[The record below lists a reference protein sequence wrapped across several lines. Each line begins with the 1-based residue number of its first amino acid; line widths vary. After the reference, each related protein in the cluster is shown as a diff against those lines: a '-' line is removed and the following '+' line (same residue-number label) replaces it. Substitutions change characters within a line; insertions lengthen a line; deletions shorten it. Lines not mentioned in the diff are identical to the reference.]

1 LVGYQLPAYLG
12 SERGYRGAVAGGAI
26 HVLIEEFEAFADG
39 NGRRINRRGLLA
51 GSTGALALALASSP
65 SAAAQSA
72 TPEAEAEADPV
83 ADPVADPEA
92 SPEAHIGEGAGDFT
106 LYSGRNETLV
116 GPLVEQYAEET
127 GVTVDARYGGT
138 GELAATILEEGDNS
152 RASLFFS
159 QDAGALGLLA
169 DEGRFAPLPSEL
181 LDRVEERFR
190 DPQGRW
196 VGVTG
201 RARVL
206 AYNTEVLGAEDL
218 PTSVRDLTDPSWAGR
233 IGWAPENASFQA
245 FITAFRLLDGDDAV
259 RSWLEAMIA
268 NGTVNYGDSNIAI
281 VQAISNGEID
291 AGLVNHYYVYAV
303 GSEEGGD
310 FPVANHFFAAGDPGS
325 LINVAGIG
333 LIEGAD
339 DAEPALA
346 FADYLLSHEAQEY
359 FATETFEYPLIEG
372 VSAPEGLVPLNEIG
386 HPDIELGELAD
397 LRGSL
402 DLLAEVGLI

>member
-1 LVGYQLPAYLG
+1 MRTAPENGG
-12 SERGYRGAVAGGAI
+12 RGRAVAGGI
-26 HVLIEEFEAFADG
+26 CRVLIEELEDFADR
-39 NGRRINRRGLLA
+39 NSGRIDRRGLLA
-51 GSTGALALALASSP
+51 ASTATLVLAFADPLA
-65 SAAAQSA
+65 AAAQSA

-83 ADPVADPEA
+83 ADPEADPEA
-92 SPEAHIGEGAGDFT
+92 GIATGEGDFT

-116 GPLVEQYAEET
+116 GPLVDQYAEET

-138 GELAATILEEGDNS
+138 GELAATILEEGDNTP
-152 RASLFFS
+152 ASLFFS

-169 DEGRFAPLPSEL
+169 DEGRLATLPPEL

-206 AYNTEVLGAEDL
+206 AYNTDALAAEDL
-218 PTSVRDLTDPSWAGR
+218 PTSVRDLTDPAWAGR
-233 IGWAPENASFQA
+233 VGWAPENASFQA
-245 FITAFRLLDGDDAV
+245 FITAFRLIDGDDVV
-259 RSWLEAMIA
+259 RAWLQAMID
-268 NGTVNYGDSNIAI
+268 NGTVNFGDSNSAI
-281 VQAISNGEID
+281 VQAIGNGEID
-291 AGLVNHYYVYAV
+291 TGLVNHYYVYAV
-303 GSEEGGD
+303 GREAGED

-325 LINVAGIG
+325 LINVAGVG

-339 DAEPALA
+339 DADAALA
-346 FADYLLSHEAQEY
+346 FADFLLSDEAQEY

-372 VSAPEGLVPLNEIG
+372 VTAPEGLLPLNDIG
-386 HPDIELGELAD
+386 HPDIQLGELAD

-402 DLLAEVGLI
+402 ELLTEVGLI

>member
-1 LVGYQLPAYLG
+1 
-12 SERGYRGAVAGGAI
+12 
-26 HVLIEEFEAFADG
+26 VLIEEQEDFADRD
-39 NGRRINRRGLLA
+39 GRRIDRRGVVA
-51 GSTGALALALASSP
+51 AAAGALVLGLAAPL
-65 SAAAQSA
+65 AAAARSA
-72 TPEAEAEADPV
+72 TPEAEAEADPTAEAE
-83 ADPVADPEA
+83 ADPTAG
-92 SPEAHIGEGAGDFT
+92 PEAHYGDGAGDFT

-127 GVTVDARYGGT
+127 GITVDARYGGT
-138 GELAATILEEGDNS
+138 GELAATILEEGDNT

-169 DEGRFAPLPSEL
+169 DEGRLATLPSDL

-206 AYNTEVLGAEDL
+206 AYNTEIFAAEDL
-218 PTSVRDLTDPSWAGR
+218 PTSVRKLTDPAWAGR
-233 IGWAPENASFQA
+233 VGWAPENASFQA

-259 RSWLEAMIA
+259 RAWLEGMIA
-268 NGTVNYGDSNIAI
+268 NGTVNFGDSNISI
-281 VQAISNGEID
+281 VQAIGNGEID

-303 GSEEGGD
+303 GREAGKD

-333 LIEGAD
+333 LIDGAD
-339 DAEPALA
+339 DADAALA
-346 FADYLLSHEAQEY
+346 FADYLLSDEAQEY
-359 FATETFEYPLIEG
+359 FATQTFEYPLIEG
-372 VSAPEGLVPLNEIG
+372 VAAPAGLVPLSDIG
-386 HPDIELGELAD
+386 HPDIELGQLAD

-402 DLLAEVGLI
+402 ELLSEVGLI

>member
-1 LVGYQLPAYLG
+1 
-12 SERGYRGAVAGGAI
+12 
-26 HVLIEEFEAFADG
+26 VLIEELEDFADR
-39 NGRRINRRGLLA
+39 NERRIDRRGLVA
-51 GSTGALALALASSP
+51 ASAGALVLGFAGPLA
-65 SAAAQSA
+65 AAAQSA
-72 TPEAEAEADPV
+72 TPEAEAEGDPV

-92 SPEAHIGEGAGDFT
+92 DPEAGDAVGAGDFT

-116 GPLVEQYAEET
+116 GPLVEQYAEEF
-127 GVTVDARYGGT
+127 GIAVDARYGGT
-138 GELAATILEEGDNS
+138 GELAATILEEGDNT
-152 RASLFFS
+152 RADLFFS

-169 DEGRFAPLPSEL
+169 DEGRFAELPPEL

-206 AYNTEVLGAEDL
+206 AYNTEVFAAEEL
-218 PTSVRDLTDPSWAGR
+218 PASVRDLIDPEWAGR
-233 IGWAPENASFQA
+233 VGWAPENASFQA

-259 RSWLEAMIA
+259 RVWLEGMIA
-268 NGTVNYGDSNIAI
+268 NGTVNFGDSNSAI
-281 VQAISNGEID
+281 VQAIGNGEID

-303 GSEEGGD
+303 GREAGED
-310 FPVANHFFAAGDPGS
+310 FPVANHFFEAGDPGS

-339 DAEPALA
+339 NADAALA
-346 FADYLLSHEAQEY
+346 FANYLLSDEAQEY

-372 VSAPEGLVPLNEIG
+372 VAAPEGLVALTEIG
-386 HPDIELGELAD
+386 HPEIELGELAD

-402 DLLAEVGLI
+402 ELLSEVSLI

>member
-1 LVGYQLPAYLG
+1 
-12 SERGYRGAVAGGAI
+12 
-26 HVLIEEFEAFADG
+26 VLTKEFEEFACG
-39 NGRRINRRGLLA
+39 NERRFDRRDLVAATAGALIMGLA
-51 GSTGALALALASSP
+51 GTLP
-65 SAAAQSA
+65 TAAQSS
-72 TPEAEAEADPV
+72 TLEAETEAEPT

-92 SPEAHIGEGAGDFT
+92 SPEAHYGEGAGDFT

-116 GPLVEQYAEET
+116 GPLVERYAEEA

-138 GELAATILEEGDNS
+138 GELAATILEEGDNT

-206 AYNTEVLGAEDL
+206 AYNTEVFATDDL
-218 PTSVRDLTDPSWAGR
+218 PTSVRDLTDPSWTGR
-233 IGWAPENASFQA
+233 VGWAPENASFQA

-259 RSWLEAMIA
+259 RTWLEAMIA

-281 VQAISNGEID
+281 VQAIGNGEID

-303 GSEEGGD
+303 GREVGGV

-339 DAEPALA
+339 DAEAALA
-346 FADYLLSHEAQEY
+346 FADYLLSDEAQEY
-359 FATETFEYPLIEG
+359 FATETFEYPLTEG
-372 VSAPEGLVPLNEIG
+372 VAAPEGLVPLNEIG

-402 DLLAEVGLI
+402 DLLSEVGLI

>member
-1 LVGYQLPAYLG
+1 
-12 SERGYRGAVAGGAI
+12 
-26 HVLIEEFEAFADG
+26 VLIEELEDFADR
-39 NGRRINRRGLLA
+39 NGRRIDRRGLVA
-51 GSTGALALALASSP
+51 ASAGALVLGFAGPLA
-65 SAAAQSA
+65 AAAQSA

-83 ADPVADPEA
+83 ADPEADPEA
-92 SPEAHIGEGAGDFT
+92 GDGAGAGDFT

-116 GPLVEQYAEET
+116 GPLVEQYAEEF
-127 GVTVDARYGGT
+127 GIAVDARYGGT
-138 GELAATILEEGDNS
+138 GELAATILEEGDNT
-152 RASLFFS
+152 RADLFFS

-169 DEGRFAPLPSEL
+169 DEGRFAELPTEL

-206 AYNTEVLGAEDL
+206 AYNTEVLAADDL
-218 PTSVRDLTDPSWAGR
+218 PVSVRDLTDPIWAGR
-233 IGWAPENASFQA
+233 VGWAPENASFQA
-245 FITAFRLLDGDDAV
+245 FITAFRLIDGDDAAKA
-259 RSWLEAMIA
+259 WLEGMIA
-268 NGTVNYGDSNIAI
+268 NGTVNFGDSNSAI
-281 VQAISNGEID
+281 VQAIGNGEID

-303 GSEEGGD
+303 GREAGED

-339 DAEPALA
+339 NADAALA
-346 FADYLLSHEAQEY
+346 FADYLLSDEAQKY

-372 VSAPEGLVPLNEIG
+372 VAAPEGLVPLTEIG

-402 DLLAEVGLI
+402 ELLSEVGLI

>member
-1 LVGYQLPAYLG
+1 MLTK
-12 SERGYRGAVAGGAI
+12 EF
-26 HVLIEEFEAFADG
+26 EEFACRNE
-39 NGRRINRRGLLA
+39 RRFDRRDLVAATAGALIMGLA
-51 GSTGALALALASSP
+51 GTLP
-65 SAAAQSA
+65 TAAQSS
-72 TPEAEAEADPV
+72 TPEAEAEADPT

-92 SPEAHIGEGAGDFT
+92 SPEAHYGEGAGDFT

-116 GPLVEQYAEET
+116 GPLVERYAEEA
-127 GVTVDARYGGT
+127 GVKVDARYGGT
-138 GELAATILEEGDNS
+138 GELAATILEEGDNT

-206 AYNTEVLGAEDL
+206 AYNTEVFATDDL
-218 PTSVRDLTDPSWAGR
+218 PTSVQDLTDPSWTGR
-233 IGWAPENASFQA
+233 VGWAPENASFQA

-259 RSWLEAMIA
+259 RTWLEAMIA

-281 VQAISNGEID
+281 VQAIGNGEID

-303 GSEEGGD
+303 GREAGGD

-339 DAEPALA
+339 DAEAALA
-346 FADYLLSHEAQEY
+346 FADYLLSDEAQQY
-359 FATETFEYPLIEG
+359 FATETFEYPLTEG
-372 VSAPEGLVPLNEIG
+372 VVAPEGLVPLNEIG

-402 DLLAEVGLI
+402 DLLSEVGLI